1 MSGAPAVCLLILCHQ
16 NKKIAALCSLAG
28 ISAVEGFVPSSST
41 IQNKISTTRNKEL
54 YFFGGGSASKEDL
67 DEQVCMFVFV
77 IVSIIRE
84 GTMFCSLPA
93 LNSHTLIF
101 DKSIYLT
108 LFCFIYYFYIHI
120 SGKDNKR
127 Y

>member
-1 MSGAPAVCLLILCHQ
+1 MKVS